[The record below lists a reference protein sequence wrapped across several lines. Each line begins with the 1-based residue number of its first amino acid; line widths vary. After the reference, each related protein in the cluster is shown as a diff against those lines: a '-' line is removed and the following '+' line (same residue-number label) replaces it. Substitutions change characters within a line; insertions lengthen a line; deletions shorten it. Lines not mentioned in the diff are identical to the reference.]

1 VRRGPRGQAG
11 TEVLLGRIAQTW
23 ELISESFAVLKSD
36 TALMLMPVFSGAFCL
51 LVSIAILGSA
61 GLLFLPPNF
70 YSRMRSGSPCR
81 KGCGSPSFSFISE
94 TTSS

>member
-11 TEVLLGRIAQTW
+11 TEALLGRIAQTW

-36 TALMLMPVFSGAFCL
+36 TALTLLPVFSGLFCF
-51 LVSIAILGSA
+51 LVSIAILGGA
-61 GLLFLPPNF
+61 GLLFLAPNF
-70 YSRMRSGSPCR
+70 ALTDAQRQPISQGRSL
-81 KGCGSPSFSFISE
+81 SFFSISE